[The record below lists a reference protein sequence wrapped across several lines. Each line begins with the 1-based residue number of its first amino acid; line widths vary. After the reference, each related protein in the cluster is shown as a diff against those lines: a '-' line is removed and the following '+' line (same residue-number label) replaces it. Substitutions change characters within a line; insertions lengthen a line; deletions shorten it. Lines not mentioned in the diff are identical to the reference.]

1 MIQAGF
7 CHYAVVEIVEV
18 DWGEKFHVVR
28 VLTGFLLCQVPHARG
43 SEIIGLRFIS
53 GGIDRGCF
61 GVKVAARGFTIE
73 NRN

>member
-7 CHYAVVEIVEV
+7 CHYAIVEIVKV
-18 DWGEKFHVVR
+18 DRGEKLHVVR

-53 GGIDRGCF
+53 GIDRGCF
-61 GVKVAARGFTIE
+61 GVEVAARGFTIE
-73 NRN
+73 KRN